1 MSGLLPT
8 ENELDVGERH
18 PLAPM
23 GIDGFILRAGVDRWE
38 VHFEIS
44 DERRTW
50 VQRGRAGTWEVWSA
64 AAVPPMI
71 VERFDVAMLAAAK
84 RFPERQELRRQFGE
98 TDAL

>member
-8 ENELDVGERH
+8 ENDLDVGERH

-23 GIDGFILRAGVDRWE
+23 GVDGFILRAGVDRWE

-50 VQRGRAGTWEVWSA
+50 VHRGRPGQWEVWSA

-71 VERFDVAMLAAAK
+71 VDRFQTALLAAVK
-84 RFPERQELRRQFGE
+84 RIPERHELRRQIN
-98 TDAL
+98 TDDE